1 MKSSKVGPVLSFW
14 LSFEREAE
22 AEESEDVAAVARERV
37 QHATT
42 LRVLCN
48 ATDIR
53 LEVTGYSATWTT
65 QPNKSLCR
73 RASIPV
79 CFNC

>member
-14 LSFEREAE
+14 LNFEREAEAE

-37 QHATT
+37 QHAAT
-42 LRVLCN
+42 LRVLPN

-53 LEVTGYSATWTT
+53 ITA
-65 QPNKSLCR
+65 
-73 RASIPV
+73 
-79 CFNC
+79 

>member
-14 LSFEREAE
+14 LNFEREAEAE

-42 LRVLCN
+42 L
-48 ATDIR
+48 
-53 LEVTGYSATWTT
+53 
-65 QPNKSLCR
+65 
-73 RASIPV
+73 
-79 CFNC
+79 